1 MDLLDKIKND
11 LEVIFIN
18 DQKRLNH
25 IKGVNKLAVQLAQ
38 NLGADI
44 YKCSL
49 AALLHDI
56 LKNHTYEEQ
65 LSYLTIEEK
74 EKIQAKVL
82 THAYAASN
90 YAKKMYNILEND
102 VIIAVRSHVYGNMN
116 MSLIDKIL
124 LVSDFCEENRTY
136 EYCIKTREI
145 LLGGNFEEAFKMTLK
160 LTIQSL
166 LDRNISPTEEQLE
179 IYRKY
184 GN

>member
-11 LEVIFIN
+11 LEIIFED
-18 DQKRLNH
+18 DQIRLRH
-25 IKGVNKLAVQLAQ
+25 IYGVNKLAIYLAKQL
-38 NLGADI
+38 GCDE

-56 LKNHTYEEQ
+56 HKNLPYDKQ
-65 LSYLTIEEK
+65 ISYLSQEEIDNL
-74 EKIQAKVL
+74 EAKVL
-82 THAYAASN
+82 AHAYSASV

-116 MSLIDKIL
+116 MSLLDKII

-136 EYCIKTREI
+136 DYCVKTREV
-145 LLGGNFEEAFKMTLK
+145 LLNGNFELAFKMTLE

-166 LDRNISPTEEQLE
+166 LDRGIKPTKEQLE

-184 GN
+184 R